1 MSLQLCA
8 VAFCD
13 KGDLDLF
20 NFHFLHTL
28 SIRVTLDGRP
38 REVTCANTG
47 LSSMLPTVTQS
58 LRHLKLAMNMS
69 KNSRLLFA
77 VPPFA
82 NNLSLS
88 LLMLEGEYGLQDV
101 EHMLRLFPSLQ
112 ELGVCAIVSKPT
124 FFVPDL
130 IDWYRSAA
138 TNHSLKPLN
147 SLLRVLSAH
156 GQRYFTGVGD
166 LVCVSKTKRLMAPEL
181 NPYRGMLVDFV
192 CRLPVLEAL

>member
-28 SIRVTLDGRP
+28 SIRVTLDDRP
-38 REVTCANTG
+38 RKVTCANTG
-47 LSSMLPTVTQS
+47 LSSTLPTVTQS
-58 LRHLKLAMNMS
+58 LRHLKLAMNTS

-77 VPPFA
+77 APPFA
-82 NNLSLS
+82 NSLS
-88 LLMLEGEYGLQDV
+88 SLMLEGEYGLQDV
-101 EHMLRLFPSLQ
+101 EHMLRLFPNLQ
-112 ELGVCAIVSKPT
+112 ELGACAIVSKPT

-130 IDWYRSAA
+130 IDRYRSTA

-156 GQRYFTGVGD
+156 GQCYFTGVGD